1 MKVIVQPDEGSAPVL
16 AALAAAR
23 KSIDIAIFRLD
34 MKAVVQALAA
44 AVARGVNVRALI
56 AHTGGGGEK
65 ALRRIEVQLLDAGA
79 TVSRS
84 ADDLVRYHYK
94 MMVIDGRR
102 LHVHGFNF
110 TRLDMEKSRSFGLVT
125 TAAPLV
131 REAQKLFEADCD
143 RQTYTSGGDRF
154 VVSPVNARE
163 RLAGFIKGA
172 RRQLLIYDPKVS
184 DPRMLRLLAER
195 QAAGV
200 DVRIIGSVSGRT
212 TVKAQKF
219 PGKRLHARAMVRD
232 GTRAFVGSQSLRA
245 LELDRRRELGL
256 FVHETPVVKR
266 IAAVFEQDWAAIET
280 GRKTADAAKAAEP
293 ARPDAAADVTDD
305 VA

>member
-1 MKVIVQPDEGSAPVL
+1 
-16 AALAAAR
+16 
-23 KSIDIAIFRLD
+23 

-280 GRKTADAAKAAEP
+280 GRKTADAAKAAEA